1 MISRAMTTD
10 DRIIELEMR
19 IAHQDRII
27 ADLDD
32 VVREFADRVIALE
45 RVVEQLRE
53 AVAEDEETGPGDEPP
68 PHY

>member
-1 MISRAMTTD
+1 MTEPTEL
-10 DRIIELEMR
+10 IELEMR

-27 ADLDD
+27 ADLDE

-45 RVVEQLRE
+45 RELKDLRE
-53 AVAEDEETGPGDEPP
+53 TLSAEDDRGNETP

>member
-53 AVAEDEETGPGDEPP
+53 AVAEGEETGPGDEPP

>member
-1 MISRAMTTD
+1 MQ

-19 IAHQDRII
+19 IAHQDRTI

-32 VVREFADRVIALE
+32 VVREFADRVAALE
-45 RVVEQLRE
+45 KQVRELRE
-53 AVAEDEETGPGDEPP
+53 SSGAGGDIGPDEGPP

>member
-1 MISRAMTTD
+1 MTNEE
-10 DRIIELEMR
+10 RLIELEAR

-32 VVREFADRVIALE
+32 VVREFADRVQAVE
-45 RVVEQLRE
+45 RELAELRE
-53 AVAEDEETGPGDEPP
+53 TTASAAESGPPDESP